1 MIPTVRKE
9 IDDEW
14 VEVYMEMKHPTTLKT
29 QMVLTKYMTDSPAGL
44 PTEEFKKA
52 LNNSVTIED
61 NSLMDDITILGQ
73 VKTWSFGTGAVTK
86 DVLDNEVSENKR
98 LRILDIMNGLYSP
111 LPASGSGLL

>member
-29 QMVLTKYMTDSPAGL
+29 QMVLTKYMKDIPAGL

-73 VKTWSFGTGAVTK
+73 VKTWSFGEVK
-86 DVLDNEVSENKR
+86 KEVLDNEVSENKR